1 MTSVNL
7 IGVHLLP
14 STGEF
19 AYDIYPA
26 VGAQRGPSGLDNL
39 TVQNTFSNPSLAA
52 NVTDYTNSI
61 EQLQA
66 QHPECTTVSVVVAW
80 FFNSEDASTCQIYPS
95 TNFILGEFQQNTGS
109 GFLPVHWMVSS
120 LTEQSY
126 PGLIPIPEIPNALGR
141 AWLRLWRDA
150 ERSIDRSL
158 HSRFKDTRFQSRILP
173 VLARNGCGLSLARA
187 HYVAERHLAT
197 GDERCQHVHGAAR
210 RPRILCAIRSI

>member
-61 EQLQA
+61 DQLQA
-66 QHPECTTVSVVVAW
+66 QHPECTTISVVVAW

-95 TNFILGEFQQNTGS
+95 TNFVLGEFQQNTGS
-109 GFLPVHWMVSS
+109 GFLPVRPSILVRVHTAS
-120 LTEQSY
+120 LRT
-126 PGLIPIPEIPNALGR
+126 GLPWKPHYFRTTHALPPVI
-141 AWLRLWRDA
+141 AP
-150 ERSIDRSL
+150 SHPSL
-158 HSRFKDTRFQSRILP
+158 
-173 VLARNGCGLSLARA
+173 
-187 HYVAERHLAT
+187 
-197 GDERCQHVHGAAR
+197 
-210 RPRILCAIRSI
+210 